1 MENASIASEQKAEQ
15 IGNRLDWHTWIKAF
29 SCLAHDPFILIALT
43 LLINNIVDPWNVQ
56 GAVVDGKQLG
66 IDYDRLIE
74 SFGTRKIDEDV
85 LKRLETLTGRKPH
98 VLLRRG
104 VFFSH
109 R

>member
-1 MENASIASEQKAEQ
+1 M
-15 IGNRLDWHTWIKAF
+15 
-29 SCLAHDPFILIALT
+29 
-43 LLINNIVDPWNVQ
+43 
-56 GAVVDGKQLG
+56 G

-74 SFGTRKIDEDV
+74 SFGTRAIDEAV
-85 LKRLETLTGRKPH
+85 LQRMETLTGRKPH

>member
-1 MENASIASEQKAEQ
+1 MNTEL
-15 IGNRLDWHTWIKAF
+15 LDPAVQN
-29 SCLAHDPFILIALT
+29 DV
-43 LLINNIVDPWNVQ
+43 VDPWNVQ

-66 IDYDRLIE
+66 IDYDHLIE

-85 LKRLETLTGRKPH
+85 LKRLEALTGRKPH